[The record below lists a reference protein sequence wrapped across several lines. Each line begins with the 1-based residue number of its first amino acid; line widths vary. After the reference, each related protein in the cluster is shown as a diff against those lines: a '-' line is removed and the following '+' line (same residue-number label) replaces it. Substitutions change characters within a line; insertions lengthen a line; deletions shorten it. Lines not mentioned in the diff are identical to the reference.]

1 MTGKRSAE
9 NGEEV
14 LHLKLT
20 LYQNAAD
27 YAKANNIALGTALTQ
42 TQIGALD
49 KPMLWYVEQS
59 VPDPS
64 CNTVMSTVC
73 PMVSTL
79 VPQVYLPDDYAQALA
94 TPNGGVIAGKDVS
107 LDIAGNLRNS
117 GMVTA
122 SDTLTVKAASLDLA
136 PNVVDVGTSAYRV
149 QGGYMEYFGT
159 QVQPGGFLSAANLD
173 IQVGAIHAVN
183 DALRVTNADGT
194 VNQAATNA
202 LIGSSP
208 WGASQEAPGI
218 WTKCSWR
225 CALQDLVCLRRYHP
239 ESVRGPLK
247 GRQSHPHCG
256 PQPLT

>member
-79 VPQVYLPDDYAQALA
+79 VPQVYLPDGYAQALA

-107 LDIAGNLRNS
+107 LD
-117 GMVTA
+117 
-122 SDTLTVKAASLDLA
+122 
-136 PNVVDVGTSAYRV
+136 
-149 QGGYMEYFGT
+149 
-159 QVQPGGFLSAANLD
+159 
-173 IQVGAIHAVN
+173 

-247 GRQSHPHCG
+247 GRQSHSHCG